1 MTSPKLYSNLKTK
14 FKIYYVTFVNIR
26 ALRKRRIA
34 KNNQNQI
41 IFMDSYNIAL
51 KTLPN
56 IKPMFSRV
64 SMQIGELKKQL
75 CLQLEQ
81 LETKLFLK
89 RI

>member
-1 MTSPKLYSNLKTK
+1 
-14 FKIYYVTFVNIR
+14 V
-26 ALRKRRIA
+26 
-34 KNNQNQI
+34 
-41 IFMDSYNIAL
+41 
-51 KTLPN
+51 
-56 IKPMFSRV
+56 FSRV